1 MMTYKEINA
10 FLSHFNT
17 NSYNRSQIGNDK
29 QIIIAIYEFLQKL
42 NISKETIEILISNI
56 AYLRKDR
63 LNISLYLEL
72 LSKSLGYINNYEL
85 SDVIK
90 VTKDIHDIYY
100 DSVDEIPLEEYLH
113 DTSDTRISKLF
124 LNRNNKYIEKFF
136 LSDESYEYLAE
147 LKLIAAI
154 KLDKNEYKEFIGYL
168 EDFEKYQ
175 KSYSPL
181 LVFKTYNALRK
192 NLKNNTQLFF
202 DILFGNEYLVGLN
215 KNSIQIEEIYKKNI
229 FTEKKHP
236 VKVIEPVQL
245 DLFSYQEET
254 KETEIKENINC
265 FQICSIYNAS
275 ELPDYEEEK
284 DLLLY
289 YNHLLNNKELIILP
303 KLKNQ
308 TAPRYIYETN

>member
-1 MMTYKEINA
+1 MMTYKDINA

-29 QIIIAIYEFLQKL
+29 QIIIAIYEFLKKL

-56 AYLRKDR
+56 AYLRKDHI
-63 LNISLYLEL
+63 NIPLYLEL
-72 LSKSLGYINNYEL
+72 LSKSLGYINEYEL
-85 SDVIK
+85 QDVIK

-100 DSVDEIPLEEYLH
+100 DSVEEIPLEEYLH
-113 DTSDTRISKLF
+113 DTSDARISKLF

-136 LSDESYEYLAE
+136 TSDESYEYLVD
-147 LKLIAAI
+147 LKLLAAI

-168 EDFEKYQ
+168 EDFEQYQ

-181 LVFKTYNALRK
+181 LVFKTYNELRPE
-192 NLKNNTQLFF
+192 LKNNSKLFF

-215 KNSIQIEEIYKKNI
+215 KNSIQIDEIYKKNI
-229 FTEKKHP
+229 FASAKHP

-245 DLFSYQEET
+245 SLFDTEEE
-254 KETEIKENINC
+254 KPEVKENINC
-265 FQICSIYNAS
+265 FQICSIYNAT

-284 DLLLY
+284 DLLVY
-289 YNHLLNNKELIILP
+289 YNHLLNSKEMIILP

-308 TAPRYIYETN
+308 TTHHYIYETN

>member
-1 MMTYKEINA
+1 MMTYKDINA

-29 QIIIAIYEFLQKL
+29 QIIIAIYEFLKKL
-42 NISKETIEILISNI
+42 NISKDTIEILISNI
-56 AYLRKDR
+56 AYLRKER
-63 LNISLYLEL
+63 INIPLYLEI

-85 SDVIK
+85 TDVIK

-100 DSVDEIPLEEYLH
+100 DSVEEIPLEEYIH
-113 DTSDTRISKLF
+113 DTSDARIAKLF

-136 LSDESYEYLAE
+136 TSDESYEYLVD
-147 LKLIAAI
+147 LKLLAAI

-168 EDFEKYQ
+168 EDFDQYQ

-181 LVFKTYNALRK
+181 LVFKTYMELRDE
-192 NLKNNTQLFF
+192 LKDNSKLFF

-215 KNSIQIEEIYKKNI
+215 KNNIQVEEIYKKNI
-229 FTEKKHP
+229 FADTKQP

-245 DLFSYQEET
+245 DLFTY
-254 KETEIKENINC
+254 KDEIKPEVKENINC
-265 FQICSIYNAS
+265 FQICSIFNAKT
-275 ELPDYEEEK
+275 LPDYQEEK

-289 YNHLLNNKELIILP
+289 YNHLLDSKEMIILP
-303 KLKNQ
+303 KLKTE
-308 TAPRYIYETN
+308 TAHRYIYETN